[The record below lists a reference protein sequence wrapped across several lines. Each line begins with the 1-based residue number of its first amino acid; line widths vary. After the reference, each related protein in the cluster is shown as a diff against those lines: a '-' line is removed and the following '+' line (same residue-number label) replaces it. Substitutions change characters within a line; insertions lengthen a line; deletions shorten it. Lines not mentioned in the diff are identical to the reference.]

1 MSIASKYMPI
11 ASNPSPHFEM
21 KRNSKPRNLCM
32 DVART
37 MTSTHMHLN
46 VQYNYSLLQPST
58 PFTTQKLQESSLV
71 WINKFMNCNCYIIS
85 LQ

>member
-1 MSIASKYMPI
+1 MSIASKFKQI

-32 DVART
+32 DADFDTRA
-37 MTSTHMHLN
+37 LEL
-46 VQYNYSLLQPST
+46 QSLLQPST